1 MIVVMEGTIGLMAIA
16 RIEITGRPI
25 STPVSLYLSTS
36 SVTSAIS
43 RGARKT
49 WDPEGYN
56 RAAAMTGLYKR
67 EY

>member
-1 MIVVMEGTIGLMAIA
+1 MIVVMEGTTGLMAI
-16 RIEITGRPI
+16 T
-25 STPVSLYLSTS
+25 VSTS

-43 RGARKT
+43 RGAWKT